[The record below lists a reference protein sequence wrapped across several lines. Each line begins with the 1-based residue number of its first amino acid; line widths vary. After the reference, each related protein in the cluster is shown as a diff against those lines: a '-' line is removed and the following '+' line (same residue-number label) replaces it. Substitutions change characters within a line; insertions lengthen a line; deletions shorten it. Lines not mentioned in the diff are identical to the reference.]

1 MSQSCIDKK
10 EKDTLKSVFDALDS
24 EKDGEVGMIEFVD
37 QMKDKFDIPIT
48 L

>member
-24 EKDGEVGMIEFVD
+24 EKDGEIDMSEFVD

>member
-24 EKDGEVGMIEFVD
+24 QKDGEVEMNEFVG

-48 L
+48 I